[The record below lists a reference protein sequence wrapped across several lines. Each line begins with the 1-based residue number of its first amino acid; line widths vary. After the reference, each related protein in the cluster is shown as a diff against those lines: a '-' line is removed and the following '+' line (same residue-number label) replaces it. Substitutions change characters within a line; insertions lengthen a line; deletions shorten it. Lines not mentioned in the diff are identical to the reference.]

1 MSVGPSEQEDGRIE
15 RGLTYAL
22 VLTAA
27 KTRARERPAPAASRH
42 HARRHGIRPRRTTRR
57 REMSRIASTL
67 ASRAIDREKR
77 GPRDAA
83 ISQAP
88 THDRPAQHYQ

>member
-1 MSVGPSEQEDGRIE
+1 MSAGPSEQEDGRIE

-22 VLTAA
+22 VSTVA

-42 HARRHGIRPRRTTRR
+42 HARRHGIRQRRTTWRC
-57 REMSRIASTL
+57 EMSSTARTL
-67 ASRAIDREKR
+67 ASRAIDRGKC

-88 THDRPAQHYQ
+88 APDPPAQHF